1 MNKLRVSIK
10 STTGQR
16 LTNSEIAATLIKRLF
31 REDIV
36 SDDHLKAVKRMQRA
50 EKQKSKQKS
59 KGTAE

>member
-10 STTGQR
+10 SATGQR
-16 LTNSEIAATLIKRLF
+16 LMNSEIATALIKRLF
-31 REDIV
+31 REDVV

-50 EKQKSKQKS
+50 EKQKLRQKS